1 MSTEI
6 IDDAAASGLLAESSS
21 SLTAVIAKVDN
32 ELTELTQHLE
42 YQFNEDE
49 PESSDLVPNGVSP
62 TSAKEKS
69 QDISLSNSQLQEK
82 GHTSSSRLSEENP
95 VDEQATD
102 AANSETTSNAQDIF
116 SNKLFSL
123 ISSLQQRDGK
133 EEIDEWENDDDAG
146 YVSVTLTEEE
156 FFEFEDVSLRIAPIC
171 CTFLIL
177 PRIVLFHY

>member
-6 IDDAAASGLLAESSS
+6 IDDAAASTHLTESSS
-21 SLTAVIAKVDN
+21 SLTAAIAKVDN

-49 PESSDLVPNGVSP
+49 PESSDLLSNGASP
-62 TSAKEKS
+62 ISTKEKS
-69 QDISLSNSQLQEK
+69 QDISLVGSQHQEK
-82 GHTSSSRLSEENP
+82 GHIASGP
-95 VDEQATD
+95 ADEATD
-102 AANSETTSNAQDIF
+102 ATNSETTSNAQDVF
-116 SNKLFSL
+116 SSKLFSL

-156 FFEFEDVSLRIAPIC
+156 FFEFEDVSSRLA
-171 CTFLIL
+171 
-177 PRIVLFHY
+177 H